1 MVFEWLP
8 IIFQTNAFEIRGLNA
23 NIRGLEP
30 NNIKSKDEDNKNF
43 NEPTH
48 PIFVWFSVLAG
59 IRINFT
65 DSTHIL

>member
-48 PIFVWFSVLAG
+48 PIFV
-59 IRINFT
+59 
-65 DSTHIL
+65 

>member
-1 MVFEWLP
+1 LATNVFEIHQWNKKMVFEWLP

-48 PIFVWFSVLAG
+48 PIFV
-59 IRINFT
+59 
-65 DSTHIL
+65 